1 MDNSLEKSVTEDQR
15 KGPIPSSS
23 FTDEAGS
30 APPEVKPKAWWHPI
44 KQPGSAAQIVVAAV
58 LAIAIGLAVT
68 STVDEVP
75 VAATAI
81 LEIPGVIWL
90 RGLQAIGKFLHHRPM

>member
-1 MDNSLEKSVTEDQR
+1 MDKSFEKGETKFQT
-15 KGPIPSSS
+15 KGRVPNLSSTS
-23 FTDEAGS
+23 TDEALS
-30 APPEVKPKAWWHPI
+30 ASPPVKPAWWHPL

-58 LAIAIGLAVT
+58 LAIAIGLTVT

-75 VAATAI
+75 VPAVAI

-90 RGLQAIGKFLHHRPM
+90 RGLQAIGKLLPT